1 VDPSRNDVR
10 RGGEEEEYAE
20 EEEEEEYG
28 RDGANAAALAASVRT
43 RAAAWTFMVSI
54 FFIEQERRTT
64 LQFLFHAAG
73 RGQVRALQVEDT
85 LLQLG
90 LHLLQKSCEK

>member
-1 VDPSRNDVR
+1 VEV
-10 RGGEEEEYAE
+10 EEEED
-20 EEEEEEYG
+20 G

-54 FFIEQERRTT
+54 FFYQERRTNVVSCPCRP
-64 LQFLFHAAG
+64 AG

-85 LLQLG
+85 RYFT
-90 LHLLQKSCEK
+90 STRAT